1 MRAEAR
7 AAFLAAG
14 AALVIVAFA
23 SATRVADTREGLIAE
38 VVTLLSSLA
47 AVGLLIYGLTARR
60 GRASASSRERPS
72 SPVHTRATRDL
83 LLGVGGIVLALVLL
97 AGLLSSGGPLWA
109 GLGLVL
115 LLPMIAGS
123 AYLCVRFL
131 RARISPTR

>member
-1 MRAEAR
+1 MRAEVR
-7 AAFLAAG
+7 AAFLVAG
-14 AALVIVAFA
+14 AALVVVAFA

-60 GRASASSRERPS
+60 GQASGPPPLRRTAIPRPRTS
-72 SPVHTRATRDL
+72 RDL
-83 LLGVGGIVLALVLL
+83 LLGTGGVALALVLL
-97 AGLLSSGGPLWA
+97 VGLALSGGPLWA

-123 AYLCVRFL
+123 LYLCVRFL
-131 RARISPTR
+131 RANP